1 MTQSWVCM
9 KIVPRFFNQKV
20 IILYINNYF
29 IMSNSAKTNQN
40 DDVKVSLMNIACKM
54 MQVTAINF
62 PLIFRNGFLYQISI
76 SVLQFPNLQQ
86 NTCVKFKDKGCFF
99 LKIL

>member
-9 KIVPRFFNQKV
+9 KNVPRFFNQKV

-40 DDVKVSLMNIACKM
+40 DDVKVAHS
-54 MQVTAINF
+54 
-62 PLIFRNGFLYQISI
+62 
-76 SVLQFPNLQQ
+76 
-86 NTCVKFKDKGCFF
+86 
-99 LKIL
+99 

>member
-1 MTQSWVCM
+1 M

-29 IMSNSAKTNQN
+29 IMCNSAKTNQSY
-40 DDVKVSLMNIACKM
+40 DLKVFHSRILKKNVAGKC
-54 MQVTAINF
+54 NF
-62 PLIFRNGFLYQISI
+62 FFFDLFLNGFLYQISI
-76 SVLQFPNLQQ
+76 LVLQFQNLQQ
-86 NTCVKFKDKGCFF
+86 KTSVNFKDKGCFF